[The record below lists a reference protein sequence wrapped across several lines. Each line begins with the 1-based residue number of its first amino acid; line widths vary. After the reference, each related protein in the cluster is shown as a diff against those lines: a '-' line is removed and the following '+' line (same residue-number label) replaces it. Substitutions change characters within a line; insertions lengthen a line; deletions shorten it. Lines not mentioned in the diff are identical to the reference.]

1 MNFDPKALLYA
12 IRSSFWFIPSLLAIA
27 SIFLAIQVASY
38 EVAPTKNHIPFLPNA
53 GIPLA
58 SARLVLST
66 IAGSMITV
74 ASLVFSMTLIALSLI
89 SQQLGPR
96 VLLRFMDDRPTQI
109 VMGLFIAT
117 FLFSVIVLFRID
129 NNAVSGR
136 VPGLSVLSSAGLA
149 FISLG
154 MMIHFVHHTANRIQA
169 DVLIAALGN
178 DLNASSQSL
187 ISSHDRSFEIA
198 DADEIAEFDKQFDGK
213 SAQAI
218 CAASSGYLS
227 GFDVVTACRLG
238 HEHGLHFKARSRL
251 GSFVLEG
258 TPVLDVSGI
267 DASDDNFEEL
277 SQQIQNLLRLN
288 QRRTPE
294 ASIEFELNALVEVAL
309 RALSPGVNDPYTAMA
324 SIDRLS
330 DGLRI
335 LMKQKSPYR
344 VSRDTDDDIR
354 FAFMPAPFERYLEVA
369 LAAIIEM
376 AEGNTL
382 VMKKIDET
390 LTALHQTA
398 SAEHT
403 RKAIAAVQ
411 EGLDDRATDA

>member
-1 MNFDPKALLYA
+1 MNFDPKAILYS

-27 SIFLAIQVASY
+27 AILLAIQVANY
-38 EVAPTKNHIPFLPNA
+38 EVAPYNNHIPFLPSA

-74 ASLVFSMTLIALSLI
+74 ASLVFSMTLISLSLI

-169 DVLIAALGN
+169 DVLIAALGH
-178 DLNASSQSL
+178 DLNTSSQTL
-187 ISSHDRSFEIA
+187 ISSHDRSFEVA
-198 DADEIAEFDKQFDGK
+198 GADEIAEFDKRFDSK
-213 SAQAI
+213 SERPI
-218 CAASSGYLS
+218 CAAGSGYLS
-227 GFDVVTACRLG
+227 SFDTTSACRIG
-238 HEHGLHFKARSRL
+238 REQGLHFKARSRL
-251 GSFVLEG
+251 GTFVLEG

-267 DASDDNFEEL
+267 EASDDDGEL
-277 SQQIQNLLRLN
+277 VRQIQNVLRLN

-324 SIDRLS
+324 CIDRLS

-335 LMKQKSPYR
+335 LMSQRSPYR
-344 VSRDTDDDIR
+344 VARDSDDDIR
-354 FAFMPAPFERYLEVA
+354 FAYMPAPFERYLEVA
-369 LAAIIEM
+369 FAAIIEM

-382 VMKKIDET
+382 VLKRIDET

-398 SAEHT
+398 SADNT
-403 RKAIAAVQ
+403 RDAIATVQ
-411 EGLDDRATDA
+411 KKLNAPATAA